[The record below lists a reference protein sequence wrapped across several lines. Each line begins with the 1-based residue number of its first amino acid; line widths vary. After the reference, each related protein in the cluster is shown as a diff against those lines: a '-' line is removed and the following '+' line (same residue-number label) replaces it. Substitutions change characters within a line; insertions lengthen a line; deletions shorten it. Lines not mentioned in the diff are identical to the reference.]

1 MATQIL
7 QNAKVYVAQFD
18 LSGDINSVVL
28 DYNADDV
35 EETSFGD
42 DTHKFKGGL
51 KQSTM
56 SMAGGWSG
64 GASNDAVVWTRVGTA
79 DVPVSVGPV
88 AGAAG
93 EAAYL
98 FLAEHRNFTPAGGV
112 GELLRYT
119 SEARGTGPLISG
131 DFLFNGTETATDD
144 GTAFQLGA
152 VAAGKTLYA
161 ALHVI
166 SASAGDTLDV
176 TIQSDSVEGFGGTPE
191 TQITFTQ
198 ITGGTEASE
207 WKTVVGAI
215 TDTWYRA
222 RWTVAGNGS
231 ESFQFVVTMGIL

>member
-1 MATQIL
+1 MSQVL
-7 QNAKVYVAQFD
+7 SNAKVYVAHFD

-28 DYNADDV
+28 NYDADDV
-35 EETSFGD
+35 EDTSFGN
-42 DTHKFKGGL
+42 DTHQFKGGL

-79 DVPVSVGPV
+79 DVPVSVGPTT
-88 AGAAG
+88 GAAG

-98 FLAEHRNFTPAGGV
+98 FLAEHRNYTPAGGV

-131 DFLFNGTETATDD
+131 DFLFNGTEIVTGD
-144 GTAFQLGA
+144 GTAFNLGA
-152 VAAGKTLYA
+152 VAAGETLYA

-198 ITGGTEASE
+198 VSGGTETSE
-207 WKTVVGAI
+207 WKTKAGAI
-215 TDTWYRA
+215 TDIWYRA
-222 RWTVAGNGS
+222 RWTIAGAG
-231 ESFQFVVTMGIL
+231 ESFQFVITMGIR